1 MASKQEIEKELK
13 TALKEIGLIT
23 PWFDKAVNEW
33 IFSSPLYPSVEYG
46 GETKAEVIKNYE
58 LYLKDFIIERLK
70 SNIEP
75 QVEKATRG
83 RGGYR
88 TGAGRPKGTTKEP
101 TARLSLPR
109 DIAEWLKDKSHLT
122 QVRNLMM
129 KGKVKHA

>member
-13 TALKEIGLIT
+13 IALKEIGPIT

-33 IFSSPLYPSVEYG
+33 IFSSLLYPSVEYG
-46 GETKAEVIKNYE
+46 GETKEEVIKNYA

-75 QVEKATRG
+75 QVEKTTKG
-83 RGGYR
+83 RGGYKV
-88 TGAGRPKGTTKEP
+88 GAGRPKGTTKEP
-101 TARLSLPR
+101 TTRLSLPR

-129 KGKVKHA
+129 KGKVTHA